1 MCGFWPY
8 LHAVLRF
15 QVILFAVLRY
25 QYIIFCDFIHLTYIH
40 LWLCSTWVS
49 LLMNNVFH
57 AILMMPLMTYAQEPG
72 THSHNKWRVEVIITN
87 VVLSSILIVWC
98 LSLHPLIIAK
108 LNDFRLLGM
117 LFWKGSTVLVTRWA
131 SRMRR
136 YWGLPVIWIL
146 HGTIIPNMPPWLT
159 GCPVTLATQLA
170 VWSIAL
176 LALKVAEKIKIFRK
190 S

>member
-1 MCGFWPY
+1 M
-8 LHAVLRF
+8 
-15 QVILFAVLRY
+15 ILSEFSNIGLVSNFRGDLISRKSIFKIFAVIKFRGFRGHFAREIKSPRNL
-25 QYIIFCDFIHLTYIH
+25 IPVKINPFKI
-40 LWLCSTWVS
+40 LC
-49 LLMNNVFH
+49 
-57 AILMMPLMTYAQEPG
+57 
-72 THSHNKWRVEVIITN
+72 
-87 VVLSSILIVWC
+87 SILIMWC

-108 LNDFRLLGM
+108 LKDFRLLGM

-176 LALKVAEKIKIFRK
+176 LALKVPEKIKIFRK